1 MTKVGRCFQLK
12 PVFFFARIAC
22 AILEQDFDRVRI
34 VGLDGRVEDRAAV
47 QVAAEVDLSTE
58 FLPVQKRKKL
68 DLPSIQIPLKP
79 IAFSVIFV
87 FEENKNKKRT
97 VGNGFGSVG
106 RTVASDTRGPRFES
120 SHRQIFMYNI

>member
-1 MTKVGRCFQLK
+1 MK

-68 DLPSIQIPLKP
+68 GLPSIQIPLKP
-79 IAFSVIFV
+79 TVFSVIFV

-120 SHRQIFMYNI
+120 SHGQIFMYNI

>member
-1 MTKVGRCFQLK
+1 MKRRKRGRKWPNFKNLILKRHFTKVGRCFQLK

-87 FEENKNKKRT
+87 FEENKNKKED
-97 VGNGFGSVG
+97 GG
-106 RTVASDTRGPRFES
+106 
-120 SHRQIFMYNI
+120 

>member
-1 MTKVGRCFQLK
+1 MKRRKRGRKWPNFKNLILKRHFTKVGRCFQLK

-58 FLPVQKRKKL
+58 FLPVKKRKKL
-68 DLPSIQIPLKP
+68 GLPSILTIGVQIPLKP
-79 IAFSVIFV
+79 TVFSVIFV
-87 FEENKNKKRT
+87 FEENKNKKED
-97 VGNGFGSVG
+97 GG
-106 RTVASDTRGPRFES
+106 
-120 SHRQIFMYNI
+120 